1 MKRLIKIA
9 YSIKLF
15 LSVTLFIHSICHL
28 KAQQIGDPGLEF
40 DNTKNDPNYPFMIEW
55 QNAGVEGGVPNRS
68 SNLTKASISPTNS
81 DGIQQ
86 AINNAN
92 TQNKPFVILL
102 KKGTYTIDKPIRM
115 RSNIILRGED
125 KNEVKL
131 NVSIRSNGNRTIT
144 SIAFNNITKAAL
156 EDLTFEYMPP
166 QPIMLYDD
174 TNVPRNTFCGDRCFN
189 NNPEGINNMYVSF
202 VKMDG
207 ATTNCWVEN
216 CNFKNSGTDPIEIKA
231 NHNTFRNNFVDG
243 AFNRGGGG
251 NAYYDIT
258 GDYNLITNERVR
270 RIRHFAIQLGAK
282 YNVVI
287 GCNLEVDVNFHN
299 RDDGFNLVEN
309 NIIKSERWRS
319 WGAFASGA
327 TRFGHDKPGSNN
339 IIFNNNT
346 SGRGNSVN
354 FSTDQ
359 KVFVFDQ
366 FMEPRLLRNTP
377 PLGNTFYPIILES
390 EANLSTEEFL
400 DVNKKITIYPNPV
413 TMTSLVTINN
423 LKGESISLIDSAG
436 NILKTISIPS
446 SNYKLDTSNLVTG
459 IYFIKNNYSTIKLII
474 Q

>member
-1 MKRLIKIA
+1 MKRSIEIPFLIK
-9 YSIKLF
+9 SIL
-15 LSVTLFIHSICHL
+15 LVTLFINSFFYL
-28 KAQQIGDPGLEF
+28 QAQQIGDPGLEF

-68 SNLTKASISPTNS
+68 SNSTKASISPTNS

-86 AINNAN
+86 AINTAI

-102 KKGTYTIDKPIRM
+102 KKGIYIIDKPIRM

-125 KNEVKL
+125 KNDVKL
-131 NVSIRSNGNRTIT
+131 NVSIRSNANRTIS

-207 ATTNCWVEN
+207 ATTNCWVQN
-216 CNFKNSGTDPIEIKA
+216 CNFKNSGTDPLEIRA

-258 GDYNLITNERVR
+258 GDYNLITNEKVR

-299 RDDGFNLVEN
+299 KDDGFNLVEN
-309 NIIKSERWRS
+309 NTIKSERWRS

-346 SGRGNSVN
+346 SGRGNSAD

-366 FMEPRLLRNTP
+366 FMEPRLLINTP
-377 PLGNTFYPIILES
+377 PLGGTFYPIILENES
-390 EANLSTEEFL
+390 NLSTEDFL
-400 DVNKKITIYPNPV
+400 KTNKKFTVYPNPTSNASMV
-413 TMTSLVTINN
+413 TFNN
-423 LKGESISLIDSAG
+423 LKNKTINLIDSTG
-436 NILKTISIPS
+436 KVLKTINISS
-446 SNYKLDTSNLVTG
+446 SNYKLDTSNLSAG
-459 IYFIKNNYSTIKLII
+459 IYFIKNDSNIAKLIV